1 MERQEVI
8 DALRRTRDDFDLD
21 DGVEDV
27 LDVHPCQFQC
37 SVCPRYLDGY
47 LVKLERS
54 EYVPPT
60 EKGLFMVR
68 HIWEGQEQKYV
79 VRSADEIVER
89 RTIFTNLEPEV
100 LSMINWEKFEN
111 AIKSSKISDKEKAIK
126 EKQRPKLLVGALVLL
141 QKQFFSQEK
150 IRALTRL
157 ETKTPK
163 FLPEGKLLVSFSRMK
178 AYSSSSNG
186 HHKKA
191 YGGSSNGQH
200 NAFTKEKPKE
210 VDIYAIESSGE
221 RIRAR
226 YEIIGTHRPGEKEG
240 LLVDQCRKS

>member
-27 LDVHPCQFQC
+27 LDVHPCQMSGVLGRYVYPITYK

-68 HIWEGQEQKYV
+68 HIWEGQEQVIQKYV

-126 EKQRPKLLVGALVLL
+126 EKQVLQLLEQRP
-141 QKQFFSQEK
+141 E
-150 IRALTRL
+150 
-157 ETKTPK
+157 
-163 FLPEGKLLVSFSRMK
+163 
-178 AYSSSSNG
+178 
-186 HHKKA
+186 
-191 YGGSSNGQH
+191 
-200 NAFTKEKPKE
+200 AF
-210 VDIYAIESSGE
+210 D
-221 RIRAR
+221 
-226 YEIIGTHRPGEKEG
+226 EIVEF
-240 LLVDQCRKS
+240 D